1 MKNQDWLYHYRF
13 TNGIINSFAGL
24 VRRSA
29 YLTDHKAA
37 EKIFHDNYSALQMQY
52 QLFFPQLKSFSKN
65 MLESLLS
72 SD

>member
-37 EKIFHDNYSALQMQY
+37 EKIFHDHYSALQTQY
-52 QLFFPQLKSFSKN
+52 QVFFPQLKSYSRKE
-65 MLESLLS
+65 LENQMS
-72 SD
+72 SN